1 MGRGRP
7 PVGLGHVDRL
17 PGPESSKQR
26 LRVILASLTG
36 VMTVEEACRELGVG
50 EARFHV
56 LRREAL
62 EGALSAMAPK
72 RTGRPPAAEPSA
84 EARQLT
90 ELQQEIEHLKLDLY
104 AARVREK
111 LALTMPHVLHD
122 PGGSEPSEKKSRRP
136 RKRR

>member
-1 MGRGRP
+1 
-7 PVGLGHVDRL
+7 
-17 PGPESSKQR
+17 
-26 LRVILASLTG
+26 VILASLTG

-72 RTGRPPAAEPSA
+72 RTGRPPTPEPST